1 MPKKRE
7 RISDELLISKGVWA
21 LDPSLPLSTRQVGLI
36 TGLGIDQLK
45 ERRRT
50 RPPKP
55 PYPYRGD
62 DDKRGSAVWYPLGE
76 ALAYKRERLPRTLPL
91 DFEQPNAPVIHRA
104 SAFDS
109 PTPQLS
115 PMPADHARDQ
125 VGSVLEV
132 LSRLLVS
139 AQAAQTPQVARPRS
153 RSRAALPAPT
163 APPTAAPRKPVQLTL
178 RQAIQLYTEAES
190 RGLKPNTWAQR
201 RRAFESFAASVGEGV
216 PVSAIGREAV
226 GEWAHGMLLAGT
238 SVQPGPKRQAGATKR
253 TVGNM
258 VSHLAQ
264 LFAFLGTRGKLSGA
278 NPAKGAVVFSKK
290 EKAARRAEGFQWEA
304 FDLVALQLIFKPDNL
319 ARVRTEHVRWAALI
333 GLYTGAR
340 VSEIAQLYLAD
351 FAEEQGVPCMRITTD
366 SDGQSLKTAA
376 SRRVVPIHPDLVQ
389 LGLLDRVD
397 RLRREE
403 KTRLFPEMRIDGRA
417 GAGNSISKG
426 FGFHLNRLGIRPRRS
441 TGTLG
446 FHSLR
451 KTVVQE
457 LQASGLPAERRRA
470 FVGHEA
476 GDDVHQADYM
486 RAWTAFELAELF
498 PGLRWNRWL
507 QLDSIRPL
515 LK

>member
-76 ALAYKRERLPRTLPL
+76 ALAYKRERLPRSLPL

-109 PTPQLS
+109 PTPRLS
-115 PMPADHARDQ
+115 RMPADPARDD
-125 VGSVLEV
+125 VGSVLAA
-132 LSRLLVS
+132 LNRLLVS
-139 AQAAQTPQVARPRS
+139 AQAAQAPQSIRPRP
-153 RSRAALPAPT
+153 RAALPD
-163 APPTAAPRKPVQLTL
+163 PTAAPTAASRKPAELTL

-201 RRAFESFAASVGEGV
+201 RRAFESFAASVGDGV
-216 PVSAIGREAV
+216 LVSTIGREAV

-238 SVQPGPKRQAGATKR
+238 SVQPRPKRQAGATKR

-304 FDLVALQLIFKPDNL
+304 FDLAALQLIFKPDNL

-351 FAEEQGVPCMRITTD
+351 FVEEQGVPCMRITTD

-389 LGLLDRVD
+389 LGLLDRVE

-426 FGFHLNRLGIRPRRS
+426 FGFHLSRLGIRPRRS

-486 RAWTAFELAELF
+486 RAWTASELAELF
-498 PGLRWNRWL
+498 PGLRWSRWL
-507 QLDSIRPL
+507 QLDSIRTL

>member
-1 MPKKRE
+1 MAKKRD
-7 RISDELLISKGVWA
+7 RISDELLISKDVWA
-21 LDPSLPLSTRQVGLI
+21 LDPSLPLSTRQVELI
-36 TGLGIDQLK
+36 TGLSMDQLK

-55 PYPYRGD
+55 PHPYRGD

-76 ALAYKRERLPRTLPL
+76 ALAYKRERLPRSLPL
-91 DFEQPNAPVIHRA
+91 DFEHPNAPMIHRA

-109 PTPQLS
+109 ITPRLS
-115 PMPADHARDQ
+115 RMPDYARDD
-125 VGSVLEV
+125 VGSVLAA
-132 LSRLLVS
+132 LSRLFVS
-139 AQAAQTPQVARPRS
+139 VQASQTTQAPRPRP
-153 RSRAALPAPT
+153 RAALPAP
-163 APPTAAPRKPVQLTL
+163 APATSKLTELTL
-178 RQAIQLYTEAES
+178 NQAVQLYTEAES

-201 RRAFESFAASVGEGV
+201 KRAFESFAASVGDGV
-216 PVSAIGREAV
+216 LVSTIGREAV

-238 SVQPGPKRQAGATKR
+238 SLQPRPKRPAGATKR

-264 LFAFLGTRGKLSGA
+264 LFAFLATRGKLLGS
-278 NPAKGAVVFSKK
+278 NPAKGAVVFTKK
-290 EKAARRAEGFQWEA
+290 EKAARRAEGFQWEP
-304 FDLVALQLIFKPDNL
+304 FDQIALQLIFKPDSL

-351 FAEEQGVPCMRITTD
+351 FVVEQGIPCMRITTD

-376 SRRVVPIHPDLVQ
+376 SRRLVPIHPDLVQ
-389 LGLLDRVD
+389 LGLLERVG

-403 KTRLFPEMRIDGRA
+403 KTRLFPEMRIDGKA

-426 FGFHLNRLGIRPRRS
+426 FGFHLSRLGVRPRRS
-441 TGTLG
+441 TGILG

-457 LQASGLPAERRRA
+457 LQASGLPADRRRA

-486 RAWTAFELAELF
+486 RAWTATELAELF

>member
-1 MPKKRE
+1 MSKKRD
-7 RISDELLISKGVWA
+7 RISDELLLAKGVWS
-21 LDPSLPLSTRQVGLI
+21 LDPTLPLSPRQVGLI

-55 PYPYRGD
+55 PFPYRGD

-76 ALAYKRERLPRTLPL
+76 ALAYKRDRLPRSLPL
-91 DFEQPNAPVIHRA
+91 DFEQPSVSMIHRA

-109 PTPQLS
+109 TTPRLS
-115 PMPADHARDQ
+115 RMPADHARDD
-125 VGSVLEV
+125 VGSVLAA

-139 AQAAQTPQVARPRS
+139 AQAAQTPQVPRPRQ
-153 RSRAALPAPT
+153 RSRVALPAPT
-163 APPTAAPRKPVQLTL
+163 VPPMAAPRKPAELTL

-201 RRAFESFAASVGEGV
+201 QRAFESFAASVGERV
-216 PVSAIGREAV
+216 LVATIGREAV

-238 SVQPGPKRQAGATKR
+238 SVQPRPKRPAGATKR
-253 TVGNM
+253 TVGNA

-264 LFAFLGTRGKLSGA
+264 LFAFLITRGKLSGA
-278 NPAKGAVVFSKK
+278 NPAKGAVVFTKK

-304 FDLVALQLIFKPDNL
+304 FDLVALQLIYKPDNL

-333 GLYTGAR
+333 GLYTGGR
-340 VSEIAQLYLAD
+340 VSEIAQLYLSD
-351 FAEEQGVPCMRITTD
+351 FVEEQGIHCMRITTD

-376 SRRVVPIHPDLVQ
+376 SRRLVPIHPDLVA
-389 LGLLDRVD
+389 LGLIERVE
-397 RLRREE
+397 RLRRAEE
-403 KTRLFPEMRIDGRA
+403 ERLFPEMRIDGRA
-417 GAGNSISKG
+417 GAGNSVSKG
-426 FGFHLNRLGIRPRRS
+426 FGYYLSRLGIRPRRS
-441 TGTLG
+441 NGRLG

-457 LQASGLPAERRRA
+457 LQASGLPADRRRA

-486 RAWTAFELAELF
+486 RAWTAAELAELF
-498 PGLRWNRWL
+498 PGLRWSTWL
-507 QLDSIRPL
+507 QLDLIRPL